1 MEVEAGT
8 DDFLLLLFSGRSTII
23 PQAWP
28 TWETVLRESSVSTVS
43 FLLDSL
49 PDLSHCKKI

>member
-1 MEVEAGT
+1 MEVESGT
-8 DDFLLLLFSGRSTII
+8 DDFLLFLCSGRSIII

-28 TWETVLRESSVSTVS
+28 RWETVLRESSASIVS

>member
-1 MEVEAGT
+1 MEVESGT
-8 DDFLLLLFSGRSTII
+8 DDFLLFLCSGRSIII

-28 TWETVLRESSVSTVS
+28 RWETILRESSASIVS